1 VDLTAFADAVGAD
14 DPVTIAGGATQGG
27 AVTGVRCVRAPA
39 GIERITP
46 AEMTVVCG
54 AGTPI
59 AELDAAL
66 AEHGQRVALPS
77 WPGASVGGL
86 LAVGQS
92 GIRRLG
98 YGPVR
103 DTLLQAR
110 VVSAQGVIVKAGG
123 PTVKNVSGFDLC
135 RLLVGSH
142 GTLAFIGE
150 VMLRTW
156 PLPPASH
163 WFAGTVDPFVLRARL
178 LKPTSILWDGT
189 TTWVCLEGHPDD
201 IAAEARLAPM
211 YKADGPPTL
220 PNGGRRSMPPATLR
234 SLDPARDGPFVAEI
248 GVGVV
253 HSAKPPT
260 PPPMDS
266 AVAELNARIK
276 REFDPSGRLNPGRG
290 PST

>member
-1 VDLTAFADAVGAD
+1 VDLTAFAEAVGTE

-27 AVTGVRCVRAPA
+27 AVPGVRCVRAPA
-39 GIERITP
+39 GIERI
-46 AEMTVVCG
+46 TVVCG

-77 WPGASVGGL
+77 WSGATVGGL

-142 GTLAFIGE
+142 GTLGFLGE

-156 PLPPASH
+156 PLPAASQ
-163 WFAGTVDPFVLRARL
+163 WFAGTVDPFLLRARL
-178 LKPTSILWDGT
+178 LKPTTILWDGT
-189 TTWVCLEGHPDD
+189 TTWLCLEGHPDD

-211 YKADGPPTL
+211 YKVDGPPTL
-220 PNGGRRSMPPATLR
+220 PSGGRRSMAPGTLR
-234 SLDPARDGPFVAEI
+234 SLDPGRDGPFVAEV

-253 HSAKPPT
+253 HSAQPVA
-260 PPPMDS
+260 PPPMDQ
-266 AVAELNARIK
+266 AVAELNTRIK
-276 REFDPSGRLNPGRG
+276 REFDPTGRLNPGRE
-290 PST
+290 PT